1 MYSFLVLGGCSTD
14 VTDVEAR
21 IKPEDDYDFFTY
33 QGKPLTIDSRG
44 KHAEVKKGQRFGVR
58 KSSNGK
64 EIRMVL
70 DDNVNRVFTLDLDTA
85 KQLAK
90 GIK

>member
-21 IKPEDDYDFFTY
+21 IKPSDDYDFFTY

-44 KHAEVKKGQRFGVR
+44 KRAEIKKGQRFGVR

-70 DDNVNRVFTLDLDTA
+70 DDNVNRVFTLDLETA